1 MVVVLA
7 RVWYGRSHYYLEI
20 VLLELVL
27 LLVASFPAVQVVVHD
42 RGGMQ
47 PLNLKIERGGLV
59 ALLEPI

>member
-7 RVWYGRSHYYLEI
+7 RVWYGRSHYLEI

-42 RGGMQ
+42 RGRIVG
-47 PLNLKIERGGLV
+47 NR
-59 ALLEPI
+59 

>member
-7 RVWYGRSHYYLEI
+7 RVWYGRRHYYLEI

-27 LLVASFPAVQVVVHD
+27 LLVASFPAVQVVHD

-47 PLNLKIERGGLV
+47 PLN
-59 ALLEPI
+59 

>member
-42 RGGMQ
+42 RGGIA
-47 PLNLKIERGGLV
+47 NESTASLV
-59 ALLEPI
+59 